1 MKLTTAIDLGTE
13 LLIATGVSPTNA
25 ELTSKLICA
34 ADAWG
39 IGSHG
44 LIRLPYYLQRL
55 TKDGIN
61 PKAELVAEKAMT
73 TLAVYNGSDGLGHW
87 QLWQAAT
94 KAAEL
99 AQEHGTAAIAVKS
112 SSHAGA
118 LGLFTWPS
126 IERDCLTFVFSN
138 GPAVMPAWGG
148 STPLLSTSPLAI
160 GAPGKPSQLI
170 IDLAT
175 SAVARGKIA
184 AKAKSGEPVPEG
196 WALDKDGKP
205 TTDAQAALMGML
217 APLGGA
223 KGFALAMA
231 VESITGGLVGPNLA
245 KGMPDM
251 FNPADDSTPQRI
263 SHFVVSINAAFV
275 DDSEYA
281 RIAKLQQ
288 SVIDSGSRVPGANKS
303 HPMQL
308 AGDLELNIAPEVEV
322 ELKQWSEKLIS

>member
-1 MKLTTAIDLGTE
+1 MRFGQAVELGTN
-13 LLIATGVSPTNA
+13 LLTAAGVPAENA
-25 ELTSKLICA
+25 LITSKLICA

-44 LIRLPYYLQRL
+44 LIRLPYYLNRIVGG
-55 TKDGIN
+55 GIN
-61 PKAELVAEKAMT
+61 PKANLVEVKAMT
-73 TLAVYNGSDGLGHW
+73 TLKVMDGQDGLGHW
-87 QLWQAAT
+87 QLWQAT
-94 KAAEL
+94 NSAAKI
-99 AQEHGTAAIAVKS
+99 AKEHGTAAVAVRS

-118 LGLFTWPS
+118 LGLFTWPA
-126 IERDCLTFVFSN
+126 IDNGCATFIFSN

-160 GAPGKPSQLI
+160 GAPGKPTQLI

-196 WALDKDGKP
+196 WALDKDGNP

-231 VESITGGLVGPNLA
+231 VETLTGGLVGPNLA
-245 KGMPDM
+245 KQMPDM
-251 FNPADDSTPQRI
+251 FVESDNNKPQKISHIVVSVNAEFIDDSDYQRI
-263 SHFVVSINAAFV
+263 NQ
-275 DDSEYA
+275 
-281 RIAKLQQ
+281 LQQ
-288 SVIDSGSRVPGANKS
+288 NVIESGSRVPGANKTN
-303 HPMQL
+303 PMQL
-308 AGDLELNIAPEVEV
+308 ADDMTLNIAPEVV
-322 ELKQWSEKLIS
+322 NELDQWSEKLSL

>member
-1 MKLTTAIDLGTE
+1 MKFGEAVELGTK
-13 LLIATGVSPTNA
+13 LLTATGVPTENA

-44 LIRLPYYLQRL
+44 LIRLPYYLNRIVGG
-55 TKDGIN
+55 GIN
-61 PKAELVAEKAMT
+61 ATAQLVEEKAMT
-73 TLAVYNGSDGLGHW
+73 TLKVMNGQDGLGHW
-87 QLWQAAT
+87 QLWQAT
-94 KAAEL
+94 NIAAKV
-99 AQEHGTAAIAVKS
+99 AKEHGTAAVAVRS

-118 LGLFTWPS
+118 LGLFTWPA
-126 IERDCLTFVFSN
+126 IDNGCATFIFSN

-160 GAPGKPSQLI
+160 GAPGKPTQLI

-196 WALDKDGKP
+196 WALDKDGNP

-231 VESITGGLVGPNLA
+231 VETLTGGLIGPNLA
-245 KGMPDM
+245 KAMPDM
-251 FNPADDSTPQRI
+251 FVASDNDKPQQI
-263 SHFVVSINAAFV
+263 SHFVVSINAEFI
-275 DDSEYA
+275 DDSEYQ
-281 RIAKLQQ
+281 RIKELQTN
-288 SVIDSGSRVPGANKS
+288 VVASGSRVPGANKTN
-303 HPMQL
+303 PMKL
-308 AGDLELNIAPEVEV
+308 DDDLSLKIAPEVIT
-322 ELKQWSEKLIS
+322 ELDQWSEKLGL

>member
-1 MKLTTAIDLGTE
+1 MKLSSAVELGTK
-13 LLIATGVSPTNA
+13 LLHATGVPIENA
-25 ELTSKLICA
+25 ELTSRLICA

-55 TKDGIN
+55 SKGGIN
-61 PKAELVAEKAMT
+61 PTAQLVAEKAMT
-73 TLAVYNGSDGLGHW
+73 TLSIMNGQDGLGHW
-87 QLWQAAT
+87 QLWQATTAAA
-94 KAAEL
+94 KA
-99 AQEHGTAAIAVKS
+99 AQEHGSAAIAVKS

-126 IERDCLTFVFSN
+126 IEKDCLTFVFSN

-148 STPLLSTSPLAI
+148 SKPLLSTSPLAI
-160 GAPGKPSQLI
+160 GVPGKPTQLI

-184 AKAKSGEPVPEG
+184 AKAKAGEPVPVG
-196 WALDKDGKP
+196 WALDKDGNP

-231 VESITGGLVGPNLA
+231 VETLTGGLVGPNLA
-245 KGMPDM
+245 SGMPDM
-251 FNPADDSTPQRI
+251 FNPADDSTAQRI
-263 SHFVVSINAAFV
+263 SHFVISVNAAFI
-275 DDSEYA
+275 DDTEYA
-281 RIAKLQQ
+281 RISKLQS
-288 SVIDSGSRVPGANKS
+288 SVIDSGSRIPGANKS

-308 AGDLELNIAPEVEV
+308 SGDLELNIAPEVV
-322 ELKQWSEKLIS
+322 TELDQWSSKLIS

>member
-1 MKLTTAIDLGTE
+1 MKLSEAIDQGAN
-13 LLIATGVSPTNA
+13 LLERAGVPKQNA
-25 ELTSKLICA
+25 QLTARLICA

-44 LIRLPYYLQRL
+44 LIRLPYYLNRIVAG
-55 TKDGIN
+55 GIS
-61 PKAELVAEKAMT
+61 ATAQIVEEKAMT
-73 TLAVYNGSDGLGHW
+73 TLKVLHGNNGLGHW

-94 KAAEL
+94 DAAKL
-99 AQEHGTAAIAVKS
+99 AQEHGTAAIAIRS
-112 SSHAGA
+112 SAHAGA
-118 LGLFTWPS
+118 LGLFTWPA
-126 IERDCLTFVFSN
+126 INHGCLTFVFSN

-148 STPLLSTSPLAI
+148 AKPLLSTSPLAI
-160 GAPGKPSQLI
+160 GAPGKPNQLI

-196 WALDKDGKP
+196 WALDKDGNP

-231 VESITGGLVGPNLA
+231 VETLTGGLIGPNLA
-245 KGMPDM
+245 QAMPDM
-251 FNPADDSTPQRI
+251 FVAADDAKPQQI
-263 SHFVVSINAAFV
+263 SHLVVTVNAQFI
-275 DDSEYA
+275 DDTDLE

-288 SVIDSGSRVPGANKS
+288 SVVDSGSRVPGSAKID
-303 HPMQL
+303 PMQL
-308 AGDLELNIAPEVEV
+308 DLDASVTIAPEVLK
-322 ELKQWSEKLIS
+322 ELEQWSERLG

>member
-1 MKLTTAIDLGTE
+1 MRYGQAVELGTN
-13 LLIATGVSPTNA
+13 LLTAVGVPAENA
-25 ELTSKLICA
+25 LITSKLICA

-44 LIRLPYYLQRL
+44 LIRLPYYLNRIVGG
-55 TKDGIN
+55 GIN
-61 PKAELVAEKAMT
+61 PKANLVEVKAMT
-73 TLAVYNGSDGLGHW
+73 TLKVMDGQDGLGHW
-87 QLWQAAT
+87 QLWQAT
-94 KAAEL
+94 NSAAKI
-99 AQEHGTAAIAVKS
+99 AKEHGTAAVAVRS

-118 LGLFTWPS
+118 LGLFTWPA
-126 IERDCLTFVFSN
+126 IANGCATFIFSN

-160 GAPGKPSQLI
+160 GAPGKPTQLI

-196 WALDKDGKP
+196 WALDKDGNP

-231 VESITGGLVGPNLA
+231 VETLTGGLVGPNLA
-245 KGMPDM
+245 KQMPDM
-251 FNPADDSTPQRI
+251 FVESDNNKPQKI
-263 SHFVVSINAAFV
+263 SHFVVSVNAEFI
-275 DDSEYA
+275 DDSDYQ
-281 RIAKLQQ
+281 RISQLQHN
-288 SVIDSGSRVPGANKS
+288 VIESGSRVPGANKTN
-303 HPMQL
+303 PMQL
-308 AGDLELNIAPEVEV
+308 ADDMTLNIAPEVV
-322 ELKQWSEKLIS
+322 TELDQWSEKLSL